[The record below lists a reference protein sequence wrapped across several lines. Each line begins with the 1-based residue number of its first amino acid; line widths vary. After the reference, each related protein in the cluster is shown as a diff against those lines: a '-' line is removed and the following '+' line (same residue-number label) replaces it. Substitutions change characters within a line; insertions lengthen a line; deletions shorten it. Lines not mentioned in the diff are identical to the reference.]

1 MTGYY
6 SDRHVASKPATGGSN
21 LDAHPGQ
28 VFRPGGTHAVEFS
41 KTDTPMREGASFS
54 RGAQR
59 RGAENRAEAG
69 SNFTPTYD
77 HSAS

>member
-41 KTDTPMREGASFS
+41 KTDTPMREGDSFS

-59 RGAENRAEAG
+59 LSAEDRVASR
-69 SNFTPTYD
+69 SNFAPTYD
-77 HSAS
+77 RSAS